1 MEDSGFG
8 IRDSGLEI
16 EAAISIYLTPAL
28 AAHVCDTSPLPRIPN
43 PESRLLPM
51 RYLICLIGGAL
62 LGALVAVT
70 IANILGQRNAYPRAL
85 MNVMQHEL
93 GRARDLVHAN
103 QCASPDADAAA
114 ARLASMSKD
123 VEPALLAPGAHDR
136 VFSQYASD
144 LRDAVAAFAAAS
156 DCPGRAEAVTKIGH
170 ACDACHRDYK

>member
-1 MEDSGFG
+1 
-8 IRDSGLEI
+8 
-16 EAAISIYLTPAL
+16 
-28 AAHVCDTSPLPRIPN
+28 
-43 PESRLLPM
+43 M

-93 GRARDLVHAN
+93 GRARDLVHDK
-103 QCASPDADAAA
+103 QCATPDANAAA
-114 ARLASMSKD
+114 EHLKLIASD

-144 LRDAVAAFAAAS
+144 LRDAVAAFAAAQ
-156 DCPGRAEAVTKIGH
+156 DCPARSQAVTKISH

>member
-1 MEDSGFG
+1 
-8 IRDSGLEI
+8 
-16 EAAISIYLTPAL
+16 
-28 AAHVCDTSPLPRIPN
+28 
-43 PESRLLPM
+43 M
-51 RYLICLIGGAL
+51 RYLVCLIGGAI

-103 QCASPDADAAA
+103 ECTSPDANAAGEHLRMMA
-114 ARLASMSKD
+114 GD
-123 VEPALLAPGAHDR
+123 VEPALLAPGTHDR

-144 LRDAVAAFAAAS
+144 LRDAVAAFGAAA
-156 DCPGRAEAVTKIGH
+156 DCPARAEAVTRIGH